1 MVRSLRCLGM
11 AALMVLALPVGA
23 ITSTF
28 DTDSEGWTALGDAI
42 GPLTWAGSGGN
53 PGGHVFINDA
63 TVGGVT
69 YFAAPASF
77 LGNASAAL
85 GTTLSFDL
93 MQVFPGSANQ
103 FNDEDVVLRGAGLTI
118 AFDLAA
124 NPGNGS
130 WTSYAVPLTA
140 AGWHLNTL
148 AGAAVT
154 AEQFAAVIGDLTALQ
169 IRAEYQTG
177 TDVGRLDNVVLQSTL
192 VGAIPEP
199 STYALFGVGLAAL
212 AWARRRHHR
221 VRPNTA
227 ATLSP
232 ALSTRP

>member
-1 MVRSLRCLGM
+1 MFRSLRSLGM
-11 AALMVLALPVGA
+11 AALMVLTLPAGA

-28 DTDSEGWTALGDAI
+28 DTDSEGWTALGDAV
-42 GPLTWAGSGGN
+42 GPLSWAGAGGN

-63 TVGGVT
+63 TLGGVT
-69 YFAAPASF
+69 YFAAPTSF

-85 GTTLSFDL
+85 GTSLSFDL

-154 AEQFAAVIGDLTALQ
+154 SEQFAAVLGDLSALQ

-177 TDVGRLDNVVLQSTL
+177 TDIGRLDNVVLQSTI

-199 STYALFGVGLAAL
+199 STYALFAVGLAAL
-212 AWARRRHHR
+212 AWVRRIHQR
-221 VRPNTA
+221 
-227 ATLSP
+227 ATPSR

>member
-1 MVRSLRCLGM
+1 M
-11 AALMVLALPVGA
+11 AALTVLVLPAGA

-28 DTDSEGWTALGDAI
+28 DTDSEGWAALGDAV
-42 GPLTWAGSGGN
+42 GPLTWAASGGN
-53 PGGHVFINDA
+53 PGGHAFINDA

-85 GTTLSFDL
+85 GTALSFDL
-93 MQVFPGSANQ
+93 MQMYPGGANQ

-140 AGWHLNTL
+140 TGWHLNTL
-148 AGAAVT
+148 AGAAVST
-154 AEQFAAVIGDLTALQ
+154 EQFAAVLGDLTALQ

-177 TDVGRLDNVVLQSTL
+177 ADVGRLDNVVLQTAI

-212 AWARRRHHR
+212 AWVRRMQLR
-221 VRPNTA
+221 VRANTA
-227 ATLSP
+227 P
-232 ALSTRP
+232 TR